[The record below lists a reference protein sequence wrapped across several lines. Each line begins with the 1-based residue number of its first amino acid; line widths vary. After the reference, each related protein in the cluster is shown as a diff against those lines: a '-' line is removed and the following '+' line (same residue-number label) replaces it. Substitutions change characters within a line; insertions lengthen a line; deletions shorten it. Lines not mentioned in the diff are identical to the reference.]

1 MLSLPMLS
9 LICSTPALNTFLSGA
24 RSPILILLPLTL
36 LTALAASSAEAAM
49 DRIELLNGSLII
61 GRFIDADNGKVS
73 VETEFAGTIEID
85 QSRIASMDV
94 TSPLTLQMEDGSV
107 LATGSLV
114 VDDRR
119 LTLED
124 DAATRYAIDQLMRIN
139 PEPWELG
146 MGYRSTGIASTAF
159 TLQRGNTVLDELDY
173 KVDTRWVGLHDRYTM
188 RLEGEV
194 REANRVRTAE
204 NWMITG
210 KYDRLQV
217 GDYYWGVAASAEE
230 NRFAD
235 LDLRT
240 SVGPYLGRSLLEG
253 SQFPLE
259 LELGLSRVTED
270 FSTARDRD
278 YVGLTWNLQSESNYL
293 GKDAR
298 LFLDHKG
305 VKNLADRNNL
315 ILNTTLG
322 LSFPLL
328 GQIQGSTELVLDYN
342 SGAVA
347 GTEELDQTYRIR
359 IGYSW

>member
-1 MLSLPMLS
+1 M
-9 LICSTPALNTFLSGA
+9 NT
-24 RSPILILLPLTL
+24 TL
-36 LTALAASSAEAAM
+36 LRTFFAAAFALCAWASAPAMASM

-61 GRFIDADNGKVS
+61 GKFLDADNGTVT

-85 QSRIASMDV
+85 QARIASMDV

-107 LATGSLV
+107 LETASLV
-114 VDDRR
+114 VADRT
-119 LTLED
+119 LTVDD
-124 DAATRYAIDQLMRIN
+124 DAAVSYAIDELMRIN

-146 MGYRSTGIASTAF
+146 RGYRSSGIASTAF

-173 KVDTRWVGLHDRYTM
+173 KIDTRWRGLHDRYTL

-194 REANRVRTAE
+194 REANRERTAE
-204 NWMITG
+204 NWMVTG
-210 KYDRLQV
+210 KYDRFQV

-240 SVGPYLGRSLLEG
+240 TIGPYLGRSLLDA
-253 SQFPLE
+253 SRFPLE
-259 LELGLSRVTED
+259 LELGLSRVDED
-270 FSTARDRD
+270 FANTTDRS
-278 YVGLTWNLQSESNYL
+278 YVGLTWNVKSESDYFGN
-293 GKDAR
+293 ASR
-298 LFLDHKG
+298 LYLDHKG
-305 VKNLADRNNL
+305 VKNLAERNNL

-322 LSFPLL
+322 VSFPLL

-347 GTEELDQTYRIR
+347 GTQELDQTYRIR